1 VPRLAPPAVV
11 VACALI
17 AACSSEPASTR
28 ETVPSTTSTASTSVT
43 TAPTTTTSTASTA
56 VAPAEAS
63 TVASTVAFT
72 TPPSTAPPPETAAWI
87 APFNEAAAAS
97 HTVVAN
103 DHTAAAVSLGADGWM
118 LVNTSTGASTNVT
131 GAENVIGVGA
141 VDEGFVLAMR
151 DGPGVVVSTVDAAGA
166 VATSGVIETP
176 IGPDAAETGRAAT
189 RASVVEHG
197 DSVYVLVEVPTNA
210 ATSQSALAVLSGG
223 TLTERSGTIFG
234 ALSFTDDGALVV
246 TGGPDGRQRTIS
258 LDGGATWVALPQSPA
273 APHVLLSLSPDTVVG
288 YDTVDPTHIDVYG
301 ADGAVSSVLAGT
313 PERNGWM
320 IVTSPR
326 STTADLI
333 GVSTGVGFTIDRAT
347 GAAVTGL
354 SPMFTLAP
362 NQTIVD
368 VWRTADGRHQ
378 AIASD
383 PNCSP
388 GCAVT
393 PLIAIEQVPGA

>member
-1 VPRLAPPAVV
+1 
-11 VACALI
+11 
-17 AACSSEPASTR
+17 
-28 ETVPSTTSTASTSVT
+28 VPS
-43 TAPTTTTSTASTA
+43 TTSTASTA
-56 VAPAEAS
+56 VAPAEPS

-72 TPPSTAPPPETAAWI
+72 TPPSTAPPETAGWI

-141 VDEGFVLAMR
+141 VDEGFVLATR
-151 DGPGVVVSTVDAAGA
+151 DGPGVVVSRVDAAGA
-166 VATSGVIETP
+166 VATGGVIETP

-258 LDGGATWVALPQSPA
+258 VDGGATWVGLPQSPA

-288 YDTVDPTHIDVYG
+288 YDSVDPTHIDVYG
-301 ADGAVSSVLAGT
+301 TDGAVSSVLAGT
-313 PERNGWM
+313 PETNGWM

-393 PLIAIEQVPGA
+393 PLIAIEQVPDA